1 MYKNSEFKKGQDDWH
16 PADIKMLLEKK
27 GYSLAKLSKQHGYSA
42 RAASVA
48 LHKPWPA
55 MEAIIAAAIGVP
67 ARLIWPSRY
76 DIYGQ
81 SNRKAGR
88 PTGRPTFQR
97 Q

>member
-1 MYKNSEFKKGQDDWH
+1 MNKINGFKKEQSDWH
-16 PADIKMLLEKK
+16 PADIKCLLEKK
-27 GYSLAKLSKQHGYSA
+27 GFTLAKLSQQNGYS
-42 RAASVA
+42 RHAAPIA
-48 LHKPWPA
+48 LYKPWPA

-88 PTGRPTFQR
+88 PTGRPAFQR

>member
-1 MYKNSEFKKGQDDWH
+1 MYKNDELKKGQGDWH

-27 GYSLAKLSKQHGYSA
+27 RLTLAKLSLLNGYCR

-48 LHKPWPA
+48 LQKPWPA

-81 SNRKAGR
+81 SNRQSGR
-88 PTGRPTFQR
+88 PTKHQKKSGR
-97 Q
+97 